1 MNARTNRPVASVVEL
16 AATRAQRNRGLLGRN
31 GLAPSTALIL
41 LPCFSVHTAFMR
53 FSIDVVF
60 IDRHGRAMKFVRDLR
75 PWRIAMALR
84 AHAVVELAAGGLSDL
99 AVGDRVYL
107 DPSPDGVTPLR
118 AAHA

>member
-41 LPCFSVHTAFMR
+41 LQCFSVHTAFMR

-60 IDRHGRAMKFVRDLR
+60 IDRHGRAMKIVRDLR

-107 DPSPDGVTPLR
+107 DPSPDGVTLLR